1 MSRYDLVMIFSQR
14 LSFLNSPGPV
24 SSREEY
30 LDHSYLVT
38 ERGVVLVSPKKCD
51 NSFLQPWSIQLIAHR
66 LREIHI
72 TTGGCT
78 GNGARVAN
86 NRVRVVIDHHL
97 SKHTAG
103 GLRSAA
109 HINRAGERH
118 TRSRA
123 ANARAGVKRSDL
135 RDFKDI
141 GCDSIQVEKGRY
153 KTTPARPRIRFLHNV
168 GACTLIK
175 GDRLGR
181 RERPVKDI

>member
-30 LDHSYLVT
+30 LDHGYLVT

-51 NSFLQPWSIQLIAHR
+51 NSFLQPWSIQVIAHR
-66 LREIHI
+66 LREVHI
-72 TTGGCT
+72 STGGLT
-78 GNGARVAN
+78 AGNGARVAN
-86 NRVRVVIDHHL
+86 NRVRVVIDHHF
-97 SKHTAG
+97 SKHTA

-109 HINRAGERH
+109 HTNRAAELH

-141 GCDSIQVEKGRY
+141 GCDIIQVEKGRY
-153 KTTPARPRIRFLHNV
+153 KTTSASPRIRFLHNV
-168 GACTLIK
+168 GACRWIK

-181 RERPVKDI
+181 RER